1 MSVVGKAAALLL
13 LVRRQEVEELPPA
26 ERRRLADLCRHVA
39 GLAEPRNPVPNAGI
53 LYDLKRYR
61 RDE

>member
-1 MSVVGKAAALLL
+1 MSVVTKAAALLL

-39 GLAEPRNPVPNAGI
+39 ALAEPRQPTPKAGV